1 VGLGQHQVDGVVGI
15 VKAYTTRVGEGPFPS
30 EIRGAQGDALRE
42 AGQEYGATTGR
53 PRRCGWLDL
62 VALRYA
68 TQVSGVRWLALTK
81 LDVLSNV
88 QPLMV
93 CVAYRIDGRQVD
105 HFPDDPDDLLRAE
118 PVLQPVEGFSG
129 DLTRTVTCDQ
139 LPQGARRY
147 VEMIERETG
156 LELNWIS
163 VGPSRTQTLIHRP
176 LIEN

>member
-1 VGLGQHQVDGVVGI
+1 
-15 VKAYTTRVGEGPFPS
+15 
-30 EIRGAQGDALRE
+30 
-42 AGQEYGATTGR
+42 
-53 PRRCGWLDL
+53 
-62 VALRYA
+62 
-68 TQVSGVRWLALTK
+68 
-81 LDVLSNV
+81 
-88 QPLMV
+88 MV

-105 HFPDDPDDLLRAE
+105 HFPDDPEDLLRAE